1 MGRQAGGPPQSF
13 GIFRDASQPH
23 TNHTIIHLSRLM
35 PGRWTC
41 RPRSCLSPIRL
52 PLRAQCRQS
61 SAHVSGRIL
70 RGRDLGPTRE
80 DAHQTFRLR
89 KDETARELPLS
100 PLLDPIVVEERSR
113 FEQTKERPKF
123 AEFTPFQK
131 KLWMNPFAHALAS
144 PIRQCRAT
152 VILLPA
158 AFLVSFHARPH
169 PTTKDPWLLPVS
181 LTTDKKHLGPPLRLI
196 GKHLVVAH
204 MGKKK
209 AWERALYARMTE
221 KFGGHNLKKMVWR
234 EDMPDFVLEIMRKRL
249 DSKLSWN
256 FGFRG
261 RLIPV
266 ASPRTEDIESVED
279 VSCVLIFRSLRTRA
293 DDLQKQVD
301 QNMTELEKWSN
312 YFTKSFE
319 AKLDPHAAPG
329 VTHSSPHWYT
339 GPVVSR
345 LQPRVQFPE
354 LEFHT
359 TVWRGK
365 KVAVYSL
372 TDLLGEDKAQ
382 ELIKGS
388 QYVDER
394 CVVMKA
400 ARHNVPV
407 EILLMQL
414 QAYIAQPGP

>member
-1 MGRQAGGPPQSF
+1 
-13 GIFRDASQPH
+13 
-23 TNHTIIHLSRLM
+23 M

-41 RPRSCLSPIRL
+41 RPKPCLSPIRL
-52 PLRAQCRQS
+52 SPRAQCRQS

-89 KDETARELPLS
+89 RDETAKELPLS
-100 PLLDPIVVEERSR
+100 PLLDPIVVDKRSR

-123 AEFTPFQK
+123 AQFTPFQK

-144 PIRQCRAT
+144 PVRHCRAT
-152 VILLPA
+152 VVVLPA
-158 AFLVSFHARPH
+158 AFLVSLHARPH

-181 LTTDKKHLGPPLRLI
+181 LTTDNKHLGPPFRFLGR
-196 GKHLVVAH
+196 HLVAEH

-209 AWERALYARMTE
+209 VWERALYSRMTE

-234 EDMPDFVLEIMRKRL
+234 EDMPNFVLEIMRKRAE
-249 DSKLSWN
+249 SKLKWN

-266 ASPRTEDIESVED
+266 ASPRTEDIEGVED

-293 DDLQKQVD
+293 DELQD
-301 QNMTELEKWSN
+301 QADRITTEVEKWSN

-319 AKLDPHAAPG
+319 ARLDPHAALE
-329 VTHSSPHWYT
+329 VTHPSPHWYT
-339 GPVVSR
+339 GPVISR
-345 LQPRVQFPE
+345 LQSRMQFPE

-382 ELIKGS
+382 ELIQGS
-388 QYVDER
+388 QYADER
-394 CVVMKA
+394 CVVIKA

-407 EILLMQL
+407 EMLLMQL

>member
-1 MGRQAGGPPQSF
+1 
-13 GIFRDASQPH
+13 
-23 TNHTIIHLSRLM
+23 
-35 PGRWTC
+35 
-41 RPRSCLSPIRL
+41 
-52 PLRAQCRQS
+52 
-61 SAHVSGRIL
+61 
-70 RGRDLGPTRE
+70 
-80 DAHQTFRLR
+80 
-89 KDETARELPLS
+89 
-100 PLLDPIVVEERSR
+100 
-113 FEQTKERPKF
+113 
-123 AEFTPFQK
+123 
-131 KLWMNPFAHALAS
+131 
-144 PIRQCRAT
+144 
-152 VILLPA
+152 
-158 AFLVSFHARPH
+158 
-169 PTTKDPWLLPVS
+169 
-181 LTTDKKHLGPPLRLI
+181 
-196 GKHLVVAH
+196 

-209 AWERALYARMTE
+209 AWERALYSRMTE
-221 KFGGHNLKKMVWR
+221 KYGSHSLNKMVWR
-234 EDMPDFVLEIMRKRL
+234 EDMPDFVLDMMRRRV
-249 DSKLSWN
+249 DQKLSWN

-266 ASPRTEDIESVED
+266 PSPRAEDIEGVED
-279 VSCVLIFRSLRTRA
+279 VSCVLVFRTLRTRA

-319 AKLDPHAAPG
+319 AKLDPHAAPE

-339 GPVVSR
+339 GPVGSR
-345 LQPRVQFPE
+345 LQPRLQFPE

-359 TVWRGK
+359 TTWRGK

-372 TDLLGEDKAQ
+372 TDLLGKDKAQ

-388 QYVDER
+388 QYASER